1 MPTTDPYG
9 TWNELGTVFPVH
21 SQWVYCPSRTE
32 EFNATFRLTFYG
44 DVERAN
50 SFLWFRTEFDING
63 TRLVQQA
70 IRVYP
75 KFERQIIEYPM
86 NSEIV
91 RAGTTTRI
99 VGVQKKHR
107 WQKYVGYTPDTN
119 YAVLVEELW

>member
-1 MPTTDPYG
+1 MDSKPI
-9 TWNELGTVFPVH
+9 ELGTVFPVH

-32 EFNATFRLTFYG
+32 EFNSTFRLTFYG
-44 DVERAN
+44 DMERAN

-107 WQKYVGYTPDTN
+107 WQRYVGYTPDTD
-119 YAVLVEELW
+119 YAVLIEELW

>member
-1 MPTTDPYG
+1 MPTRDPYG
-9 TWNELGTVFPVH
+9 TWNELGTIFPIH
-21 SQWVYCPSRTE
+21 SQWVHCPSRTE
-32 EFNATFRLTFYG
+32 EFNSTFRLTFYG
-44 DVERAN
+44 DMERAN